1 MNYEEALVAVSA
13 LAPRGWR
20 LGLDRMFRFLE
31 LAQIEPSVKFIH
43 ITGTNGKGSVTATVQ
58 SILIEQG
65 HRAGAFFSPFVHD
78 PMERIQ
84 IGRRYLGRDSFARLA
99 TRLLTI
105 GEESG
110 EEITEF
116 EMKTAIGLAAWEEA
130 GCDWVAL
137 EVGLGGRFDAT
148 NVINGEV
155 SVITSIGLDHTAIL
169 GNTLEEIAFEKSGII
184 KPGKPVVIGAIPAE
198 ARAIIENVASQ
209 LNAPLWRLGQEVT
222 WTVQEEGYRVRTPQ
236 AEFLAG
242 WPKLAGPHQVGNMA
256 VAIAA
261 CDAAGAI
268 VSPECVSKG
277 VESVRLP
284 GRMERR
290 KVGTTTFILDGA
302 HNQDAAA
309 MLALTLSNSADK
321 IPVVAGMLAGH
332 DPVAFFEPLKALI
345 SELHLVPIDF
355 HRAVPPHVLAE
366 QITELGLPVMVHQ
379 SVDSGLL
386 IAQRSGSDVLVTG
399 SFYLVGEAGNQLTHL
414 ESRNQ

>member
-1 MNYEEALVAVSA
+1 MNYEEALAAVSA

-20 LGLDRMFRFLE
+20 LGLDRMYRFLK
-31 LAQIEPSVKFIH
+31 LAQIEPSAKFIH

-65 HRAGAFFSPFVHD
+65 HGTGAFFSPYVFD
-78 PMERIQ
+78 PMERVQ
-84 IGRRYLGRDSFARLA
+84 IGRSNLGRDSFAGLA

-110 EEITEF
+110 DEITEF
-116 EMKTAIGLAAWEEA
+116 EMKTAIGFSAWEEA

-169 GNTLEEIAFEKSGII
+169 GNTREEIAFEKAGII
-184 KPGKPVVIGAIPAE
+184 KPGRPVVTGAIPGE
-198 ARAIIENVASQ
+198 AMSIIEEVASQ

-222 WTVQEEGYRVRTPQ
+222 WTVHEEGYRVRTPR
-236 AEFLAG
+236 AEFFAG

-261 CDAAGAI
+261 CNAAGAI
-268 VSPECVSKG
+268 VNPDAVAEG

-302 HNQDAAA
+302 HNQEAAV
-309 MLALTLSNSADK
+309 MLALTLSDSADRMS
-321 IPVVAGMLAGH
+321 VVAGMLAGH
-332 DPVAFFEPLKALI
+332 DPVTFFEPLKAII
-345 SELHLVPIDF
+345 SELHLVPINF
-355 HRAVPPHVLAE
+355 HRAVPPQVLAE
-366 QITELGLPVMVHQ
+366 QIAHLGLPVTVHQ
-379 SVDSGLL
+379 SVKSGLL
-386 IAQRSGSDVLVTG
+386 SAQSLGSDVLVTG
-399 SFYLVGEAGNQLTHL
+399 SFYLVGEAGNLLTRL

>member
-1 MNYEEALVAVSA
+1 MNYEEALAAVSA

-20 LGLDRMFRFLE
+20 LGLDRMHRFLE
-31 LAQIEPSVKFIH
+31 LAQIKPAVKFIH

-65 HRAGAFFSPFVHD
+65 HRTGAFFSPFVYD
-78 PMERIQ
+78 PMERVQ
-84 IGRRYLGRDSFARLA
+84 IGRSNLDRDSFARLA
-99 TRLLTI
+99 TRLLAI
-105 GEESG
+105 GEGSG

-116 EMKTAIGLAAWEEA
+116 EMKTAIGFAAWEEA
-130 GCDWVAL
+130 ECRWVAL

-184 KPGKPVVIGAIPAE
+184 KPGKPVVIGAIPDK
-198 ARAIIENVASQ
+198 ARTTVEGVASQ
-209 LNAPLWRLGQEVT
+209 LSAPVWRLGQEVT
-222 WTVQEEGYRVRTPQ
+222 WTVHEGGYRVRTPR
-236 AEFLAG
+236 AEYLAG

-268 VSPECVSKG
+268 VSPDCVVKG
-277 VESVRLP
+277 VESVRLL

-290 KVGTTTFILDGA
+290 KIGTTTYILDGA
-302 HNQDAAA
+302 HNQEAAA
-309 MLALTLSNSADK
+309 MLALTLSNSSDK

-332 DPVAFFEPLKALI
+332 DPVAFFEPLKAHI
-345 SELHLVPIDF
+345 SELHLVPINF
-355 HRAVPPHVLAE
+355 HRAVPPEVLAE
-366 QITELGLPVMVHQ
+366 QIAQLGLPVTVHQ
-379 SVDSGLL
+379 SVKLGLL
-386 IAQRSGSDVLVTG
+386 SAQKSGSDILVTG
-399 SFYLVGEAGNQLTHL
+399 SFYLVGEAGNLLTHL

>member
-1 MNYEEALVAVSA
+1 MNYEEALAAVSA

-31 LAQIEPSVKFIH
+31 LARIEPSAKFIH

-65 HRAGAFFSPFVHD
+65 HRTGAFFSPYVHD
-78 PMERIQ
+78 PMERVQ
-84 IGRRYLGRDSFARLA
+84 IGRSNLARDSFARLA
-99 TRLLTI
+99 TRLLAI
-105 GEESG
+105 GEASG

-116 EMKTAIGLAAWEEA
+116 EMKTAIGFAAWEEA
-130 GCDWVAL
+130 ECDWVAL

-148 NVINGEV
+148 NVINGAA
-155 SVITSIGLDHTAIL
+155 SVITSISLDHTAIL
-169 GNTLEEIAFEKSGII
+169 GNTREEIAFEKSGII
-184 KPGKPVVIGAIPAE
+184 KPGRPVVTGAIPAD
-198 ARAIIENVASQ
+198 AMSIIEKVASQ

-222 WTVQEEGYRVRTPQ
+222 WTAHEEGYRVRTPRR
-236 AEFLAG
+236 EYFAG
-242 WPKLAGPHQVGNMA
+242 WPKLAGPHQVGNLA

-268 VSPECVSKG
+268 VSPDCVARG
-277 VESVRLP
+277 VGSVRLP

-302 HNQDAAA
+302 HNQEAAA
-309 MLALTLSNSADK
+309 MLALTLSESADK
-321 IPVVAGMLAGH
+321 IPVVAGMVAGH
-332 DPVAFFEPLKALI
+332 DPVRFFEPLKAII

-355 HRAVPPHVLAE
+355 HRAVPPQALAE
-366 QITELGLPVMVHQ
+366 QIAQLGLPITVHQ
-379 SVDSGLL
+379 SVKSGLL
-386 IAQRSGSDVLVTG
+386 SAQSSGSEVLVTG
-399 SFYLVGEAGNQLTHL
+399 SFYLVGEAGKLVTRL